1 MKLLVNTK
9 DLLGYVVHDNEK
21 DIADL
26 HGAVHTELEDWAGD
40 VLQVSFGT
48 TVFGSEV
55 PGLVPLTARTWNGT
69 IRQALAGR
77 AVVMAANAGKEFL
90 LDSDFTHGLY
100 LEARAAD
107 NKFSVYGTCGILA
120 DNDCGW
126 YTFSTILTD
135 EKLAQVEQHPEN
147 WVVLTVQV
155 F

>member
-9 DLLGYVVHDNEK
+9 DLLGYVVYDNEK
-21 DIADL
+21 DIAGL
-26 HGAVHTELEDWAGD
+26 HGTVHAELENWVDDGLR
-40 VLQVSFGT
+40 VFFGT
-48 TVFGSEV
+48 TIFGSEV
-55 PGLVPLTARTWNGT
+55 PGLVALTARTWNGT

-77 AVVMAANAGKEFL
+77 AVVLAANAGKEFL

-120 DNDCGW
+120 DNGCGW
-126 YTFSTILTD
+126 NTFSTILAD
-135 EKLAQVEQHPEN
+135 EKLAQVEEHPED

-155 F
+155 G

>member
-9 DLLGYVVHDNEK
+9 DLLGYVVYDNEK

-26 HGAVHTELEDWAGD
+26 HGTVHAELDNWVDDGLR
-40 VLQVSFGT
+40 VFFGAT
-48 TVFGSEV
+48 IFGSEV
-55 PGLVPLTARTWNGT
+55 PGLVALTARTWNDT

-77 AVVMAANAGKEFL
+77 AVALAANAGKEFL

-107 NKFSVYGTCGILA
+107 NKFSAYGTCGILA
-120 DNDCGW
+120 DNGCGW
-126 YTFSTILTD
+126 NTFSTVLTD
-135 EKLAQVEQHPEN
+135 EKLAQAEEHPEE

-155 F
+155 A

>member
-55 PGLVPLTARTWNGT
+55 PGLVALTART
-69 IRQALAGR
+69 
-77 AVVMAANAGKEFL
+77 
-90 LDSDFTHGLY
+90 
-100 LEARAAD
+100 
-107 NKFSVYGTCGILA
+107 
-120 DNDCGW
+120 
-126 YTFSTILTD
+126 
-135 EKLAQVEQHPEN
+135 
-147 WVVLTVQV
+147 
-155 F
+155 

>member
-26 HGAVHTELEDWAGD
+26 HGTVHAELEDWVDDGLR
-40 VLQVSFGT
+40 VFFGAT
-48 TVFGSEV
+48 IFGSEV
-55 PGLVPLTARTWNGT
+55 PGLVALTARTWNDT

-77 AVVMAANAGKEFL
+77 AVALAANAGKEFL

-107 NKFSVYGTCGILA
+107 NKFSAYGTCGVLA
-120 DNDCGW
+120 DNGCGW
-126 YTFSTILTD
+126 NAFSTILTD
-135 EKLAQVEQHPEN
+135 EKLAQVEEHPEE
-147 WVVLTVQV
+147 WVVLTVV
-155 F
+155 VS

>member
-21 DIADL
+21 DIANL
-26 HGAVHTELEDWAGD
+26 HGTVHTELEDWVDDGLR
-40 VLQVSFGT
+40 VFFGT
-48 TVFGSEV
+48 TIFGSEV
-55 PGLVPLTARTWNGT
+55 PGLVALTARTWNDT

-77 AVVMAANAGKEFL
+77 AVALAANAGKEFL

-107 NKFSVYGTCGILA
+107 NKFSAYGTCGILA
-120 DNDCGW
+120 DNGFGW
-126 YTFSTILTD
+126 NTFSTVLTD
-135 EKLAQVEQHPEN
+135 EKLAQVEERPEE

-155 F
+155 A